1 MIFRELLLVALASST
16 VACAR
21 GSVIDV
27 GASGGS
33 GTDTTEP
40 HGAAPNAPPAE
51 GEPAPHPKTIDVEG
65 TYTLD
70 LACSDIPII
79 DLCVISAKGEKDVAF
94 DLPAGTKRSAIQ
106 YIVDPHGPDASGSVN
121 WASDDPADAT
131 VHMTG
136 RAGPFSNVHIEVT
149 GVTAVSEN

>member
-1 MIFRELLLVALASST
+1 MMFRELLLVALASST

-21 GSVIDV
+21 GYVIDV
-27 GASGGS
+27 GAGGGS
-33 GTDTTEP
+33 GADTTEP
-40 HGAAPNAPPAE
+40 RGTTPKPAPGE
-51 GEPAPHPKTIDVEG
+51 GEPAAQPKTIDVEK

-79 DLCVISAKGEKDVAF
+79 DLCLISAQGEKDVTF
-94 DLPAGTKRSAIQ
+94 DLPAGTKRSSIQ
-106 YIVDPHGPDASGSVN
+106 YTVDPHGPDASGSVN

-136 RAGPFSNVHIEVT
+136 HAGPFSHVHVEVT